1 MIRWREILEK
11 KEAENSA
18 FTLTLA
24 QGLSH
29 GEEKYVL
36 SNMFYEHP
44 SFCYKNRDQSWLCS
58 IPFLKWN
65 VDTVEPRYNEPL
77 HNEVLGITND
87 FLNPSNCQTCGK
99 NLDITKP
106 RYSEKI
112 LLFFWPFV
120 VSRLHCR

>member
-36 SNMFYEHP
+36 SNLFYEHP
-44 SFCYKNRDQSWLCS
+44 KKTKAVLY
-58 IPFLKWN
+58 PFFE
-65 VDTVEPRYNEPL
+65 VEP
-77 HNEVLGITND
+77 
-87 FLNPSNCQTCGK
+87 
-99 NLDITKP
+99 
-106 RYSEKI
+106 
-112 LLFFWPFV
+112 
-120 VSRLHCR
+120 

>member
-36 SNMFYEHP
+36 SNLFYEHP
-44 SFCYKNRDQSWLCS
+44 KKTFCYKNRDQLRLCS

-65 VDTVEPRYNEPL
+65 FNTGEP
-77 HNEVLGITND
+77 
-87 FLNPSNCQTCGK
+87 
-99 NLDITKP
+99 
-106 RYSEKI
+106 
-112 LLFFWPFV
+112 
-120 VSRLHCR
+120 